1 MKYFA
6 QYERH
11 APTTIMNAG
20 ADEKSMLETN
30 LSASCS
36 GLKPECKEK
45 PSLEQVFCPLRL
57 CLNSIINY
65 SHRKMKSDSSNL
77 LLLFPSD
84 VTESKSA
91 LFSEKMFENAFFSC
105 AA

>member
-1 MKYFA
+1 M
-6 QYERH
+6 
-11 APTTIMNAG
+11 TNAG

-45 PSLEQVFCPLRL
+45 PSFEQVSSPLRL
-57 CLNSIINY
+57 CLNSTLNY
-65 SHRKMKSDSSNL
+65 SHRKMKSDNSNL